1 MNKLYEIVDDL
12 KSPLFRIMSVYNVTD
27 ILTRQFVN
35 NISCFHI
42 GKGLFLSVSHNLR
55 TKSIPNFINES
66 EFQSLILPRVQM
78 EDKKIVNKH
87 YVLNASENKRY
98 ISNVPE
104 DFNKQIGLS
113 NELRAIFQKIQF
125 DTSFEKDYARGIA
138 KPFLIIQFKTGDFF
152 GDKALISKFRRHEMF
167 QEQSLN
173 RYTFLLE
180 VEILKSFYSSDI
192 CVYKIKNADSELIS
206 KIPAFELDFTLH
218 NNLSNVDFFCLQSSP
233 SSELG
238 RMLNSAKIDGIA
250 EHWTNFS
257 DLVHT
262 NYILEGKRYITRN
275 YFRFGSSGAPYVIY
289 DREKETVFANA
300 VQSEACPIQMTIN
313 NNRDGNAQY
322 THAIATPLSEIENE
336 LKALIQLQ
344 LT

>member
-12 KSPLFRIMSVYNVTD
+12 KSPLFRIMSVYNVTN
-27 ILTRQFVN
+27 ISTRQFMN

-55 TKSIPNFINES
+55 TKGIPNVIDES
-66 EFQSLILPRVQM
+66 EFQSSVLSKVQM
-78 EDKKIVNKH
+78 DDKKLINKH
-87 YVLNASENKRY
+87 YILNTSDNKRH
-98 ISNVPE
+98 ISNVPG
-104 DFNKQIGLS
+104 DFNKQVGLS
-113 NELRAIFQKIQF
+113 NDLKTIFQKIQF
-125 DTSFEKDYARGIA
+125 DTSFEKDYARGTA
-138 KPFLIIQFKTGDFF
+138 KPFLIVQFKTNDFF
-152 GDKALISKFRRHEMF
+152 GDKTLTSKFKSHEMF
-167 QEQSLN
+167 HEPSLN

-180 VEILKSFYSSDI
+180 VEIVKSFYSSDI

-206 KIPAFELDFTLH
+206 KIPAIELDFTLH

-238 RMLNSAKIDGIA
+238 RMLNTAKIDGIA

-257 DLVHT
+257 DLIHT

-275 YFRFGSSGAPYVIY
+275 YFRFGSSGAPYIIY
-289 DREKETVFANA
+289 DKEKETAFVNA

-313 NNRDGNAQY
+313 NSRDGNAQY

-336 LKALIQLQ
+336 LKALI
-344 LT
+344 